1 MERKEHIFDRIMQ
14 LPPLRVF
21 YPFYMRHREG
31 LLYLFFGALT
41 TAVSWG
47 SFYLF
52 YYSLSLGELIAN
64 VLSWVAAVI
73 FAFLT
78 NRAFVFRATGNLA
91 KEAISFF
98 ASRLTTLLLEEG
110 WIFLFVTI
118 LSFEA
123 MWVKIAGNVFVLV
136 LNYVFSKWIVFKK

>member
-1 MERKEHIFDRIMQ
+1 M
-14 LPPLRVF
+14 
-21 YPFYMRHREG
+21 
-31 LLYLFFGALT
+31 

-52 YYSLSLGELIAN
+52 YYPLSLGELTAN
-64 VLSWVAAVI
+64 ALSWVAAVI

-78 NRAFVFRATGNLA
+78 NRTFVFRATGNLT

-110 WIFLFVTI
+110 WMFLFVTL
-118 LSFEA
+118 LSYEA
-123 MWVKIAGNVFVLV
+123 MGVKILGNIFVLV